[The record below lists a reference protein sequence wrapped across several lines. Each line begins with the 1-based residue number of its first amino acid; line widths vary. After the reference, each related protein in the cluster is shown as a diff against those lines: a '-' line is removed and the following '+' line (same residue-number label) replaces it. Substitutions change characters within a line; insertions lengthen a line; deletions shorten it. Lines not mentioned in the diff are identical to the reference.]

1 MFENG
6 SAATAGGAAST
17 LMPARFFDL
26 VDEVIGETGRDPFGE
41 TQRRIVEVRDDD
53 AVLQILAGPGSG
65 KTEVL
70 VWRVHY
76 ELFVRGAEAG
86 RLMVTTFTRKAA
98 QELSVRMVERSDA
111 LLRIAREQGELIAD
125 PHVHDLRIGT
135 IHSLCDSLLA
145 EFDELH
151 LEEGT
156 TVIDEV
162 ETRIRFA
169 RVRGYLFTD
178 DGDRVLHELLDV
190 DELTSLFRPPWLEN
204 RMTTLDQVDL
214 ALSILNQ
221 HIETWIPRC
230 ADDDTPNGVEV
241 VHGIDGLTD
250 DLAWIQERWEDYLDD
265 HHVLDFAT
273 LQKRFLER
281 QPTLVGEL
289 DHVFVDELQDT
300 NPIQYAIHL
309 GWVRHGNVRLTG
321 VGDDDQAL
329 YRWRGSDIACFTNL
343 EDDCAKLPI
352 AYRKEVLEQ
361 NHRSTRTIVEF
372 AQAFREATVLGQDS
386 LEKIV
391 QAPKKAKTGKPVRLL
406 QADWADIC
414 AHVAGEVDRLGAG
427 RLIAPEDEPA
437 PSVAFLM
444 ASTSEVESRAS
455 MRPALELRRA
465 LEDRGLRVYNPR
477 NKTAGRPGSPVHD
490 LLALVSYLIDPVTMA
505 PAGKNGRMIEVWA
518 SDPDRSP
525 FAETAP
531 PKFRISQAHASIQKR
546 YIKATGRIGAPAPE
560 VAPLLDYIDAIRD
573 RLIDERQNG
582 GTVRLTVGGL
592 VARVLRMEPFRSCGY
607 TVRLFRQALF
617 TQLLEANVAAMRQTA
632 QALDYPMAPELA
644 ADARIEW
651 PPAYWNLLNIFG
663 LLVEAGGIDDL
674 EVEAFEDSAVALLT
688 FHQAKGLEFDHVYV
702 ALTGKEVDPAS
713 ALATELFSG
722 NAPSYSITTG
732 QPSTRNRRI
741 NRLARAD
748 REREVYVALT
758 RAKRALT
765 VIQAPRDP
773 RWAMNLNAGLVTLFD
788 DAPVNRRGEIT
799 IREWRL

>member
-6 SAATAGGAAST
+6 SAATAGVAASA

-70 VWRVHY
+70 VWRVLY

-178 DGDRVLHELLDV
+178 DRDRVLHELLDV

-289 DHVFVDELQDT
+289 DHVFVDEFQDT

-309 GWVRHGNVRLTG
+309 GWVRHGNVRLTV

-329 YRWRGSDIACFTNL
+329 YRWRGSDIACFTEPRRRL
-343 EDDCAKLPI
+343 REARGSPTARRCW
-352 AYRKEVLEQ
+352 
-361 NHRSTRTIVEF
+361 SRTIARRARSSSSRKPSVRPPYW
-372 AQAFREATVLGQDS
+372 AQDS
-386 LEKIV
+386 LEKV
-391 QAPKKAKTGKPVRLL
+391 VRAPKKRQDRRAGPAAAGPTGPTLR
-406 QADWADIC
+406 ARCWR
-414 AHVAGEVDRLGAG
+414 GRPLGAG
-427 RLIAPEDEPA
+427 RLSP
-437 PSVAFLM
+437 
-444 ASTSEVESRAS
+444 
-455 MRPALELRRA
+455 
-465 LEDRGLRVYNPR
+465 RG
-477 NKTAGRPGSPVHD
+477 
-490 LLALVSYLIDPVTMA
+490 
-505 PAGKNGRMIEVWA
+505 
-518 SDPDRSP
+518 
-525 FAETAP
+525 
-531 PKFRISQAHASIQKR
+531 
-546 YIKATGRIGAPAPE
+546 
-560 VAPLLDYIDAIRD
+560 
-573 RLIDERQNG
+573 
-582 GTVRLTVGGL
+582 
-592 VARVLRMEPFRSCGY
+592 
-607 TVRLFRQALF
+607 
-617 TQLLEANVAAMRQTA
+617 
-632 QALDYPMAPELA
+632 
-644 ADARIEW
+644 
-651 PPAYWNLLNIFG
+651 
-663 LLVEAGGIDDL
+663 
-674 EVEAFEDSAVALLT
+674 
-688 FHQAKGLEFDHVYV
+688 
-702 ALTGKEVDPAS
+702 
-713 ALATELFSG
+713 
-722 NAPSYSITTG
+722 
-732 QPSTRNRRI
+732 
-741 NRLARAD
+741 
-748 REREVYVALT
+748 
-758 RAKRALT
+758 
-765 VIQAPRDP
+765 
-773 RWAMNLNAGLVTLFD
+773 
-788 DAPVNRRGEIT
+788 
-799 IREWRL
+799 